1 MSTPINAPIQGT
13 PYPSL
18 SGTPGTT
25 IFSNPPFHPNI
36 LNINTSF
43 QAGNNDS
50 VNPPLA
56 SGFGY
61 NSGGNLQ
68 RGRLIT
74 DLSPLTNGVKEKHS
88 VIYQVNFL
96 YNPSTINESRG
107 LDLNN
112 TPLPSQYRVQGDPG
126 AFKVPLQATLGFS
139 LLFDRTFELW
149 DRSYANTDAGKY
161 GVRVDVEAFYNM
173 LGINSA
179 STSTASTGA
188 GTGGSQASAN
198 VTVQA
203 GPMSVQ
209 PVHLFFGATNQW
221 ALSYY
226 GFITNFAVTWTHF
239 TSAMIPQRCA
249 VDIQFNLLPITDSSL
264 LTPKG

>member
-1 MSTPINAPIQGT
+1 MSTPVNAPIQGT
-13 PYPSL
+13 PYPAL

-36 LNINTSF
+36 LNITNSYK
-43 QAGNNDS
+43 AGTNRS
-50 VNPPLA
+50 VDPPLA

-74 DLSPLTNGVKEKHS
+74 DLAPLTSGAKETHS
-88 VIYQVNFL
+88 IIRQVNFL
-96 YNPSTINESRG
+96 YNPSTIAESRN

-126 AFKVPLQATLGFS
+126 AFKVPLNATLGFS

-149 DRSYANTDAGKY
+149 DSGYASTDAGKY
-161 GVRVDVEAFYNM
+161 GVRVDVEAMYNL
-173 LGINSA
+173 LGINA
-179 STSTASTGA
+179 PATSTASTGA
-188 GTGGSQASAN
+188 GTGGAQASAN

-221 ALSYY
+221 SLSYY
-226 GFITNFAVTWTHF
+226 GFITGFDVTWTHF
-239 TSAMIPQRCA
+239 TSAMVPQRCGI
-249 VDIQFNLLPITDSSL
+249 DIQFNILPITDSNL
-264 LTPKG
+264 LNPVG